1 MIKLWKRLPILDIV
15 SGVEHATENIA
26 TYMKNS
32 FRAEWLNILKRGR
45 SKYQI
50 HSMKKY
56 VERIKDN
63 KLIVVE
69 DDKGR
74 VTCIIKE
81 DKVNK
86 MIETE
91 LNNQNRYHSLK
102 KDNIDIMLD
111 LNSIRNQ
118 KNIKEVD

>member
-1 MIKLWKRLPILDIV
+1 
-15 SGVEHATENIA
+15 
-26 TYMKNS
+26 
-32 FRAEWLNILKRGR
+32 
-45 SKYQI
+45 
-50 HSMKKY
+50 
-56 VERIKDN
+56 
-63 KLIVVE
+63 
-69 DDKGR
+69 
-74 VTCIIKE
+74 
-81 DKVNK
+81 